1 MPFDADAIAKGSQ
14 FTTMLTDSRPD
25 AKAVQT
31 IVNAIKAL
39 DLTQGIVFKPF
50 RIAVLPRTFTNIWNS
65 ERGDTPITF
74 FQSNGSGGQFLPLG
88 DMAIAGQTL
97 GPDGVPNMPGVLFA
111 PTPDDPTALAHPLG
125 FTKLLDDN
133 GDGNPRWIDYFSMN
147 PPKGYVAMGLAFSG
161 GDLPNVNNY
170 WCVRSDL
177 VRPVNP
183 RLFWNDQGSHW
194 VNADGNL
201 SEAIA
206 NLPINEPNMVYA
218 PPTLIGVGM
227 QAYVLVMEQAE
238 LAITQFG
245 PTQPPYDPTLT
256 AGDKT
261 SYGLESVK
269 ILPYNAVPDPGFPNQ
284 STTSPFYFVAAEPFY
299 RCTQVLPTP
308 GGGNIE
314 ITKTVGTSQ
323 SDSNTFTQQTSM
335 TVSADAGIEFGPLSP
350 HVSASYTN
358 SFSTS
363 VSHTSEHSTQVQTQ
377 ITLNLPARER
387 TWFWQRQTQIAVFR
401 HNHTQLAA
409 VTYSQDD
416 IQWVSSPS

>member
-1 MPFDADAIAKGSQ
+1 MPFDADAVAKGSQ
-14 FTTMLTDSRPD
+14 FTISLADSRPD
-25 AKAVQT
+25 AKAVQA
-31 IVNAIKAL
+31 IVNAINAL

-50 RIAVLPRTFTNIWNS
+50 RIAVLPETFRNFWNS
-65 ERGDTPITF
+65 TRGDTPITF

-88 DMAIAGQTL
+88 DMAITGQSL
-97 GPDGVPNMPGVLFA
+97 GLGAVPTIPGVLFA
-111 PTPDDPTALAHPLG
+111 PTPDDPTALAHPLS
-125 FTKLLDDN
+125 FNRILDN
-133 GDGNPRWIDYFSMN
+133 SGDFDPRRIAYFSMN
-147 PPKGYVAMGLAFSG
+147 PPAGYVAMGIAFSG
-161 GDLPNVNNY
+161 DAPPNVNNY

-206 NLPINEPNMVYA
+206 NLPIDEPNMLYA
-218 PPTLIGVGM
+218 PPTLISVGM

-245 PTQPPYDPTLT
+245 PTQPPYDSTLT
-256 AGDKT
+256 ATDET
-261 SYGLESVK
+261 SYGLKSVK

-284 STTSPFYFVAAEPFY
+284 STTSPFYFVAAEPYY

-308 GGGNIE
+308 LGGSIE
-314 ITKTVGTSQ
+314 VTKTVGTSQ
-323 SDSNTFTQQTSM
+323 SDSNTFSQATSM
-335 TVSADAGIEFGPLSP
+335 TVSADAGIKFGPLSP
-350 HVSASYTN
+350 HVSASYTK

-363 VSHTSEHSTQVQTQ
+363 VSHTSDHSTQVQTQ
-377 ITLNLPARER
+377 ITLKLPDKER
-387 TWFWQRQTQIAVFR
+387 TWIWQRQTQIAVFR
-401 HNHTQLAA
+401 TNHTQLTA